1 MVCLPA
7 AGGEA
12 YWGNPKR
19 GGAMI
24 EMTPD
29 ECRDVLEAGRV
40 AHIAQID
47 GDEPYVTPMSFV
59 VLGGDLLFRTGT
71 GRRLA
76 ALRSDPRVC
85 VEVSRPREDAGW
97 ESVLVWGQARLVDD
111 PRLEAEAVA
120 ALLAKYHTESALG
133 FSAPAVYPEERP
145 VVAITPEKI
154 TGRASG
160 GGLSA
165 ATRPGRL

>member
-1 MVCLPA
+1 
-7 AGGEA
+7 
-12 YWGNPKR
+12 
-19 GGAMI
+19 MI
-24 EMTPD
+24 ELTPG
-29 ECRDVLEAGRV
+29 ECRAVLEAGRV

-47 GDEPYVTPMSFV
+47 GGEPYVTPMSFV
-59 VLGGDLLFRTGT
+59 VLGGDLVFRTGA

-97 ESVLVWGQARLVDD
+97 ESVLVWGRARLVDD